1 VRGVLDRSGD
11 ALLAV
16 LSAALFT
23 VQILGGSQFD
33 EHRAGALAV
42 ALAFSATLAL
52 RRRLPL
58 VPLVTGLGLI
68 ELSNLAIPGLGDTGT
83 FFVGFVLVIYS
94 AGRYT
99 DGIASVVAAV
109 LLVVAFPLAAK
120 EPGQPFSVSD
130 AAFIAVAFSGPF
142 VAGRVIRR
150 RQEQESEL
158 RVQTIALEHE
168 RDVQAREAVTQE
180 RARIA
185 RELHDVVAHAISVM
199 VLQAR
204 GGRRKL
210 PAGADETREAL
221 DAIEQAGGQA
231 LSDMRRLLEMLRD
244 DDEEV
249 ALAPPPSLSR
259 LDDLV
264 TGLRAG
270 GLPVSLTVEG
280 DPRGLPPG
288 VDATAFRIV
297 QEALTN
303 ALKHAG
309 PARAQVTLRYSSAA
323 LELEVLDD
331 GRGGSSNGTS
341 GTQSPSGSG
350 TSGHGLVGI
359 RERVALYGGEM
370 ESGKRPEGGY
380 ALRAR
385 LPLEPTR

>member
-1 VRGVLDRSGD
+1 VGGVTDRYGD
-11 ALLAV
+11 VLLAV
-16 LSAALFT
+16 LSAALFV
-23 VQILGGSQFD
+23 VQIVGGSQFD
-33 EHRAGALAV
+33 DHRAPALAV
-42 ALAFSATLAL
+42 ALAFSATLAV

-58 VPLVTGLGLI
+58 IPLVAGLGLI
-68 ELSNLAIPGLGDTGT
+68 ELSNLTIPGLGDTGT
-83 FFVGFVLVIYS
+83 FFVGFVLAIYS

-99 DGIASVVAAV
+99 DGRASVAAGV
-109 LLVVAFPLAAK
+109 LLVASFPLAAN

-130 AAFIAVAFSGPF
+130 AAFIAVAFAGPF

-150 RQEQESEL
+150 RHEQESEL

-168 RDVQAREAVTQE
+168 RDVKAREAVAQE

-210 PAGADETREAL
+210 PAGAEETREAL
-221 DAIEQAGGQA
+221 DAIERAGGQA

-264 TGLRAG
+264 AGLRAS
-270 GLPVSLTVEG
+270 GLPVALTIEG
-280 DPRGLPPG
+280 EPCGLPPG

-309 PARAQVTLRYSSAA
+309 PARAQVTLRYSSAE
-323 LELEVLDD
+323 LELEIVDD
-331 GRGGSSNGTS
+331 GRGAANGT
-341 GTQSPSGSG
+341 GT
-350 TSGHGLVGI
+350 GHGLVGI
-359 RERVALYGGEM
+359 RERVAVYGGEM
-370 ESGKRPEGGY
+370 QSGRRPEGGY

-385 LPLEPTR
+385 LPLEPAR